1 MKRPIGIYEK
11 ATPKNITWLERL
23 NFAKKL
29 GFDFVEMSIDEQ
41 DSRLA
46 RLDWTKEERLE
57 LVKAIY
63 ETGIQ
68 IPSICFS
75 GHRRFPLGSNDPK
88 IEEKS
93 LELMEKCINLASD
106 LGVRTIQ
113 LAGYDV
119 YYEEKS
125 PETRARFIK
134 NLKKSLSMAAKK
146 QVTLAIEIMD
156 DPFINSIEKHLAISK
171 LVDSPWLMVYPD
183 LGNLSAWH
191 NDIQS
196 EFILGKNYVSAIHL
210 KDTYPVTHESKG
222 QFRDVPFGEGCV
234 DFDKCFSILKE
245 IEYNGPFLIE
255 MWSENSDNPEKEIE
269 KAKEYLL
276 PRLEKAGLI

>member
-41 DSRLA
+41 DFRLE
-46 RLDWTKEERLE
+46 RLDWSKEERLDI
-57 LVKAIY
+57 VKAIY

-75 GHRRFPLGSNDPK
+75 GHRRFPLGSNDPE
-88 IEEKS
+88 IENKS
-93 LELMEKCINLASD
+93 LELMEKCIELASD

-134 NLKKSLSMAAKK
+134 NLKKSLAMAAKK

-156 DPFINSIEKHLAISK
+156 DSFINSIEKHLAISK

-196 EFILGKNYVSAIHL
+196 EFILGKNHVSAIHL

-234 DFDKCFSILKE
+234 DFDKCFEILKS
-245 IEYNGPFLIE
+245 IDYNGPFLIE

-269 KAKEYLL
+269 VAKQYLL
-276 PRLEKAGLI
+276 PKLEKAGLI

>member
-23 NFAKKL
+23 EFAKEL

-41 DSRLA
+41 DARLA
-46 RLDWTKEERLE
+46 RLEWTKEERLDV
-57 LVKAIY
+57 VKAIY
-63 ETGIQ
+63 QTGVQ

-75 GHRRFPLGSNDPK
+75 GHRRFPLGSNDSE
-88 IEEKS
+88 IEKKS
-93 LELMEKCINLASD
+93 LELMEKCIDLASD
-106 LGVRTIQ
+106 LGVRNIQ

-125 PETRARFIK
+125 EETRQRFIK
-134 NLKKSLSMAAKK
+134 NLKKSLEMAAKK
-146 QVTLAIEIMD
+146 QVTLSIEIMD
-156 DPFINSIEKHLAISK
+156 DVFINSIEKYLAIHK

-191 NDIQS
+191 NDIRS
-196 EFILGKNYVSAIHL
+196 EFLIGINHVSAIHL
-210 KDTYPVTHESKG
+210 KDTYPVTKESKG

-234 DFDKCFSILKE
+234 DFDNCFKVLKE
-245 IEYNGPFLIE
+245 VNYNGPFLIE
-255 MWSENSDNPEKEIE
+255 MWSENSDNPKDEIT
-269 KAKEYLL
+269 KAKDYLL
-276 PRLEKAGLI
+276 PKLAEAGLL

>member
-41 DSRLA
+41 DFRLA
-46 RLDWTKEERLE
+46 RLDWSKEERLDI
-57 LVKAIY
+57 VKAIY

-75 GHRRFPLGSNDPK
+75 GHRRFPLGSNDPE
-88 IEEKS
+88 IESKS
-93 LELMEKCINLASD
+93 LELMEKCIELASD

-134 NLKKSLSMAAKK
+134 NLKKSLAMAAKK

-156 DPFINSIEKHLAISK
+156 DPFINSIEKHLAIAK

-196 EFILGKNYVSAIHL
+196 EFILGKNHVSAIHL

-234 DFDKCFSILKE
+234 DFDKCFEILKS
-245 IEYNGPFLIE
+245 IDYNGPFLIE

-269 KAKEYLL
+269 VAKQYLL
-276 PRLEKAGLI
+276 PKLEKAGLI

>member
-41 DSRLA
+41 DFRLA
-46 RLDWTKEERLE
+46 RLDWSKEERLDI
-57 LVKAIY
+57 VKAIY
-63 ETGIQ
+63 ETGVQ

-75 GHRRFPLGSNDPK
+75 GHRRFPLGSNDPE
-88 IEEKS
+88 IENKS
-93 LELMEKCINLASD
+93 LELMEKCIELASD

-134 NLKKSLSMAAKK
+134 NLKKSLAMAAKK

-196 EFILGKNYVSAIHL
+196 EFILGKNHVSAIHL

-234 DFDKCFSILKE
+234 DFDKCFEILKS
-245 IEYNGPFLIE
+245 IDYNGPFLIE

-269 KAKEYLL
+269 VAKQYLL
-276 PRLEKAGLI
+276 PKLEKAGLI

>member
-119 YYEEKS
+119 YYEGKS

-234 DFDKCFSILKE
+234 DFDKCFNILKE

>member
-41 DSRLA
+41 DFRLA
-46 RLDWTKEERLE
+46 RLDWSKEERLDI
-57 LVKAIY
+57 VKAIY

-75 GHRRFPLGSNDPK
+75 GHRRFPLGSNDPD
-88 IEEKS
+88 IESKS
-93 LELMEKCINLASD
+93 LELMEKCIELASD

-134 NLKKSLSMAAKK
+134 NLKKSLAMAAKK

-156 DPFINSIEKHLAISK
+156 DPFINSIEKHLAIAK

-196 EFILGKNYVSAIHL
+196 EFILGKNHVSAIHL

-234 DFDKCFSILKE
+234 DFDKCFEILKS
-245 IEYNGPFLIE
+245 IDYNGPFLIE

-269 KAKEYLL
+269 VAKQYLL
-276 PRLEKAGLI
+276 PKLEKAGLI

>member
-41 DSRLA
+41 DFRLA
-46 RLDWTKEERLE
+46 RLDWSKEERLDI
-57 LVKAIY
+57 VKAIY

-75 GHRRFPLGSNDPK
+75 GHRRFPLGSNDPE
-88 IEEKS
+88 IESKS
-93 LELMEKCINLASD
+93 LELMEKCIELASD

-134 NLKKSLSMAAKK
+134 NLKKSLAMAAKK

-156 DPFINSIEKHLAISK
+156 DPFINSIEKHLSIAK

-196 EFILGKNYVSAIHL
+196 EFILGKNHVSAIHL

-234 DFDKCFSILKE
+234 DFDKCFEILKS
-245 IEYNGPFLIE
+245 IDYNGPFLIE

-269 KAKEYLL
+269 VAKQYLL
-276 PRLEKAGLI
+276 PKLEKAGLI